1 MKKQTIFKK
10 KAQNKSRKYP
20 YLKSYARIVRIDRKI
35 YHFLCYEHERRKKM
49 STFKINKNRDFTV
62 MSNYHLR
69 DKNLSLKAKG
79 LLSFML
85 SLPEDWDYSLKGL
98 IAICKENRDAIQS
111 ALNELK
117 NLKYLEINRLRD
129 SSGRYEYE
137 YIIYEIPL
145 KNRIKTR
152 DSPHTDFPYTD
163 NPTPENQHQ
172 INTKKQNDKTDKP
185 NHNILTLELIK
196 IGFIDENDFSS
207 FSFDNL
213 FTNYLQNGY
222 SYRDLFS
229 AIHYIAPKVIEREF
243 LDEYGEKIENK
254 YGYFKTSIESNFR
267 KLENLSKELYNFP
280 DDDFE
285 RS

>member
-1 MKKQTIFKK
+1 
-10 KAQNKSRKYP
+10 
-20 YLKSYARIVRIDRKI
+20 
-35 YHFLCYEHERRKKM
+35 M

-117 NLKYLEINRLRD
+117 NLKYLEIKRLRD